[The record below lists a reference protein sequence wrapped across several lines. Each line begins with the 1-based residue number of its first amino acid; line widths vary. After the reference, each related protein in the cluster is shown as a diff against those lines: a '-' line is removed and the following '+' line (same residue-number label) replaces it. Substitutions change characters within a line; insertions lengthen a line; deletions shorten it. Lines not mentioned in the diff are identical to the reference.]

1 MDELIYWVWLT
12 SIPKLSVK
20 DQLRL
25 IEYFGDP
32 DSVFSAKDVQ
42 EAGISK
48 NAAELFTKRDLSEAK
63 RIIDR
68 IRQIGGYILTLN
80 DPEYPDYLRD
90 IAVPPPI
97 LYCRGQHL
105 EWKKLYRL
113 TVVGTRTLSAY
124 GRRATEDIVKGLARL
139 GIVIVSGMARG
150 IDSVAAKTAL
160 GVGGMSVAVLGSGLD
175 VIYPPEHRKLYEK
188 ICEKGVVMTEFPPG
202 TRPHKEN
209 FPRRNRIMAG
219 LSLGVLIG
227 QAPERSG
234 TLITAAHAIAE
245 GRNVYVIPSDIYDGG
260 FAGSNKLIQQGAKLV
275 MCSDDIAEDYPYSEL
290 KEKVG
295 ELPERTVELEGLTED
310 EAKLVKLLMD
320 EDLHIDEMIRRTG
333 LTSADANV
341 ALMMLEINGVIKKKE
356 HNVFSIV

>member
-1 MDELIYWVWLT
+1 MGVAHIYPEV
-12 SIPKLSVK
+12 SVK

-32 DSVFSAKDVQ
+32 ETVYGAKDVQ

-48 NAAELFTKRDLSEAK
+48 NAAELFKKRDLSEAK
-63 RIIDR
+63 RITDR

-90 IAVPPPI
+90 IAVPPPV

-105 EWKKLYRL
+105 EWKSLYRL
-113 TVVGTRTLSAY
+113 TVVGTRTLSPY
-124 GRRATEDIVKGLARL
+124 GRRATEDIVKGLSRL
-139 GIVIVSGMARG
+139 GVVIVSGMARG
-150 IDSVAAKTAL
+150 IDSVAARAAL
-160 GVGGMSVAVLGSGLD
+160 GVGGMSIAVLGSGLD
-175 VIYPPEHRKLYEK
+175 VIYPPEHRGLYEK

-202 TRPHKEN
+202 TPHKEN

-219 LSLGVLIG
+219 LSLGLLVG

-260 FAGSNKLIQQGAKLV
+260 FAGSNKLIKQGAKLI
-275 MCSDDIAEDYPYSEL
+275 MNADDIMEDYPYSEL
-290 KEKVG
+290 KERAVD
-295 ELPERTVELEGLTED
+295 LPERTVELEGLTPD

-320 EDLHIDEMIRRTG
+320 KDMHIDEMIRRTG
-333 LTSADANV
+333 LTSADANA

-356 HNVFSIV
+356 HNVYSIV

>member
-1 MDELIYWVWLT
+1 MDDLIYWVWLT
-12 SIPKLSVK
+12 SVPKLSVK

-25 IEYFGDP
+25 IEFFGDP
-32 DSVFSAKDVQ
+32 KAVFTAENVQ

-48 NAAELFTKRDLSEAK
+48 NTAELFKKRDLSEAQ
-63 RIIDR
+63 RIVDR

-80 DPEYPDYLRD
+80 DPEYPNYLKD

-97 LYCRGQHL
+97 LYCRGQHQ
-105 EWKKLYRL
+105 EWEKLYRL
-113 TVVGTRTLSAY
+113 TVVGTRTLSPY
-124 GRRATEDIVKGLARL
+124 GRRATEDIVKDIARL

-150 IDSVAAKTAL
+150 IDSVAARAAL
-160 GVGGMSVAVLGSGLD
+160 GVGGKTIAVLGSGLD
-175 VIYPPEHRKLYEK
+175 VIYPPEHRGLYEK

-202 TRPHKEN
+202 TAPHKEN

-219 LSLGVLIG
+219 LSLGLLVG

-260 FAGSNKLIQQGAKLV
+260 FAGSNRLINQGAKLI
-275 MCSDDIAEDYPYSEL
+275 MNADDIVEDYPYSEL
-290 KEKVG
+290 KEKAG
-295 ELPERTVELEGLTED
+295 ELPDRTVELDALMPE
-310 EAKLVKLLMD
+310 EAKLVKLLMN

-333 LTSADANV
+333 LTSSEANV
-341 ALMMLEINGVIKKKE
+341 ALMMLEINGVIKKRE
-356 HNVFSIV
+356 HNVYSIV